1 MSLSHEGIVTYYNA
15 LPRSGGFD
23 SRCDMFAP
31 GGLDRAFAID
41 LGCRRGKGTYK
52 LSDLVGPMGHV
63 YGIDWAG
70 DMIETA
76 RMGAEAA
83 LKKNGLAESNMEF
96 VVCYP
101 EELVQD
107 SGIMEES
114 VDVVYVNSVLNLMY
128 DPAEV
133 LKQIGAILKPA
144 GILYCQTVLA
154 TMPRDKAVV
163 EEARKMG
170 NPIQAAPFRK
180 DFARWLHEAGMD
192 MPTFDILDS
201 RPVRVDEGAEEGAS
215 VPVVASDEEAFFSA
229 CVVRIDKL
237 GGFDYQAFLRDDIS
251 QFR

>member
-1 MSLSHEGIVTYYNA
+1 MGFSHEGIVTYYNG
-15 LPRSGGFD
+15 LSRSGGFD

-31 GGLDRAFAID
+31 GGLDRAVVID
-41 LGCRRGKGTYK
+41 LGCRRGNGTYK

-76 RMGAEAA
+76 RMNEETAVE
-83 LKKNGLAESNMEF
+83 KNGLAESNMEF
-96 VVCYP
+96 IVCYP

-114 VDVVYVNSVLNLMY
+114 VDVVYVNSILNLLY
-128 DPAEV
+128 DPAET
-133 LKQIGAILKPA
+133 LKQIGALLKPA

-154 TMPRDKAVV
+154 TTPRDKAVV

-170 NPIQAAPFRK
+170 NSIQAAPFRK
-180 DFARWLHEAGMD
+180 DFARWLHDAGMD

-201 RPVRVDEGAEEGAS
+201 RPVRADDGAEGD
-215 VPVVASDEEAFFSA
+215 VPVPTVASEEEAFFSA